1 MNVVNFGSLNLDHVY
16 AVDHFCRA
24 GETIHTAGYTQNAG
38 GKGLNQSI
46 AVARSGQALCHAGM
60 LGAGGEPLAQLL
72 EGCGVD
78 LRYLGRTE
86 TPQGHAIIQVQPD
99 GQNCIFLYGGSNQ
112 AVTPE
117 DIDAVLSHFA
127 PGDYLLMQNELSNF
141 TYLLRAAV
149 GRGLRVV
156 LNASPIS
163 GEVLAADLTGVD
175 WLVVNEIECAAIA
188 GCSTA
193 GGGLCRAAGA
203 LSRARHSADAR
214 VRRIRQLEGRRGDP
228 AVRVSGPGGRHDRR
242 GRYVHGVFCRL
253 SGAGHGAEG
262 RHAVCGHGRLHRR
275 YPPRRCP
282 LHPHDGRS
290 PRGSGGPLSHTKGS
304 PSRGAGSAQPRLRG
318 CCRFATARCL
328 RRPLL
333 FRLAGKEGGEKGRWV
348 TVGCVLPLNSG
359 RNRCFGYRSTR

>member
-1 MNVVNFGSLNLDHVY
+1 MEDILSYCLLSKLLIYLFKIWAVYSILVSCNKIADLYLVEHSLFN
-16 AVDHFCRA
+16 
-24 GETIHTAGYTQNAG
+24 ESIHTAGYTQNAG

-46 AVARSGQALCHAGM
+46 AVARSGQTLCHAGM

-193 GGGLCRAAGA
+193 EEGYAALRARYPGLGILLTLGSEGSVSWKDGAEIRQCAYPVQAVDTTGAGDTFMGYFVGCLAQGMERKDAMQYAAMAASIAVTRPGAAPSIPMMAEVRAAVEA
-203 LSRARHSADAR
+203 L
-214 VRRIRQLEGRRGDP
+214 
-228 AVRVSGPGGRHDRR
+228 
-242 GRYVHGVFCRL
+242 
-253 SGAGHGAEG
+253 
-262 RHAVCGHGRLHRR
+262 
-275 YPPRRCP
+275 
-282 LHPHDGRS
+282 
-290 PRGSGGPLSHTKGS
+290 
-304 PSRGAGSAQPRLRG
+304 
-318 CCRFATARCL
+318 
-328 RRPLL
+328 
-333 FRLAGKEGGEKGRWV
+333 
-348 TVGCVLPLNSG
+348 
-359 RNRCFGYRSTR
+359 

>member
-46 AVARSGQALCHAGM
+46 AVARSGQTLCHAGM

-188 GCSTA
+188 GCSTPEESYAALRARYPGLGILLTLGSEGSVSWKDGAEIRQCAYPVQAVDTTGA
-193 GGGLCRAAGA
+193 GDTFMGYFVGCLAQGMERKDAMQYAAMAASIAVTRPGAAPSIPMMAEVRAAVEA
-203 LSRARHSADAR
+203 L
-214 VRRIRQLEGRRGDP
+214 
-228 AVRVSGPGGRHDRR
+228 
-242 GRYVHGVFCRL
+242 
-253 SGAGHGAEG
+253 
-262 RHAVCGHGRLHRR
+262 
-275 YPPRRCP
+275 
-282 LHPHDGRS
+282 
-290 PRGSGGPLSHTKGS
+290 
-304 PSRGAGSAQPRLRG
+304 
-318 CCRFATARCL
+318 
-328 RRPLL
+328 
-333 FRLAGKEGGEKGRWV
+333 
-348 TVGCVLPLNSG
+348 
-359 RNRCFGYRSTR
+359 

>member
-46 AVARSGQALCHAGM
+46 AVARSGQTLCHAGM

-149 GRGLRVV
+149 DRGLRVV

-163 GEVLAADLTGVD
+163 EEVLAADLTGVD

-188 GCSTA
+188 GCSTPEEGYAALRARYPGLGILLTLGSEGSVSWKDGVEIRQCAYPVQAVDTTGA
-193 GGGLCRAAGA
+193 GDTFLGA
-203 LSRARHSADAR
+203 LAGYLSTLPPGLPPFEEVKKGIVYGTVAASFTCESFSADALLSMTKETF
-214 VRRIRQLEGRRGDP
+214 RRRLEEY
-228 AVRVSGPGGRHDRR
+228 AEM
-242 GRYVHGVFCRL
+242 CRL
-253 SGAGHGAEG
+253 PDI
-262 RHAVCGHGRLHRR
+262 RLF
-275 YPPRRCP
+275 
-282 LHPHDGRS
+282 
-290 PRGSGGPLSHTKGS
+290 
-304 PSRGAGSAQPRLRG
+304 SASD
-318 CCRFATARCL
+318 C
-328 RRPLL
+328 
-333 FRLAGKEGGEKGRWV
+333 
-348 TVGCVLPLNSG
+348 
-359 RNRCFGYRSTR
+359 

>member
-1 MNVVNFGSLNLDHVY
+1 MNVVNFGSLNIDHVY

-24 GETIHTAGYTQNAG
+24 GETIHTKSYTQNAG

-46 AVARSGQALCHAGM
+46 AVARSGQKLYHAGL
-60 LGAGGEPLAQLL
+60 LGAEGTPLAELL
-72 EGCGVD
+72 SNCGID
-78 LRYLGRTE
+78 LRYLKRTQI
-86 TPQGHAIIQVQPD
+86 PQGHAIIQVQPD

-188 GCSTA
+188 GCSTPEEGYAALRARYPGLGILLTLGSEGSVSWKDGVEIRQCAYPVQAVDTTGA
-193 GGGLCRAAGA
+193 GDTFMGYFVGCLAQGMERKDAMQYAAMAASIAVTRPGAAPSIPMMAEVRAAVEA
-203 LSRARHSADAR
+203 L
-214 VRRIRQLEGRRGDP
+214 
-228 AVRVSGPGGRHDRR
+228 
-242 GRYVHGVFCRL
+242 
-253 SGAGHGAEG
+253 
-262 RHAVCGHGRLHRR
+262 
-275 YPPRRCP
+275 
-282 LHPHDGRS
+282 
-290 PRGSGGPLSHTKGS
+290 
-304 PSRGAGSAQPRLRG
+304 
-318 CCRFATARCL
+318 
-328 RRPLL
+328 
-333 FRLAGKEGGEKGRWV
+333 
-348 TVGCVLPLNSG
+348 
-359 RNRCFGYRSTR
+359 

>member
-46 AVARSGQALCHAGM
+46 AVARSGQTLCHAGM

-188 GCSTA
+188 GCSTP
-193 GGGLCRAAGA
+193 
-203 LSRARHSADAR
+203 
-214 VRRIRQLEGRRGDP
+214 E
-228 AVRVSGPGGRHDRR
+228 
-242 GRYVHGVFCRL
+242 
-253 SGAGHGAEG
+253 
-262 RHAVCGHGRLHRR
+262 
-275 YPPRRCP
+275 
-282 LHPHDGRS
+282 
-290 PRGSGGPLSHTKGS
+290 
-304 PSRGAGSAQPRLRG
+304 
-318 CCRFATARCL
+318 
-328 RRPLL
+328 
-333 FRLAGKEGGEKGRWV
+333 
-348 TVGCVLPLNSG
+348 
-359 RNRCFGYRSTR
+359 

>member
-46 AVARSGQALCHAGM
+46 AVARSGQTLCHAGM

-72 EGCGVD
+72 ESCGVD

-188 GCSTA
+188 GCSTPEEGYAALRASYPGLGILLTLGSEGSVSWKDGTEVRQCAYPVKAVDTTGA
-193 GGGLCRAAGA
+193 GDTFMGYFVGCLAQGMERQTAMQYASMASAISVTRPGAAASIPLMDEVRAAVEA
-203 LSRARHSADAR
+203 L
-214 VRRIRQLEGRRGDP
+214 
-228 AVRVSGPGGRHDRR
+228 
-242 GRYVHGVFCRL
+242 
-253 SGAGHGAEG
+253 
-262 RHAVCGHGRLHRR
+262 
-275 YPPRRCP
+275 
-282 LHPHDGRS
+282 
-290 PRGSGGPLSHTKGS
+290 
-304 PSRGAGSAQPRLRG
+304 
-318 CCRFATARCL
+318 
-328 RRPLL
+328 
-333 FRLAGKEGGEKGRWV
+333 
-348 TVGCVLPLNSG
+348 
-359 RNRCFGYRSTR
+359 